1 MREVT
6 RARSEI
12 IASARRAGRSYSG
25 IARDLGISGE
35 RVRQIMLDA
44 EEAESGKIA
53 GCAVAVTWE
62 GERAADPSIGLY
74 RWGTSWALIGA
85 SAALTKAMLE
95 DDDA

>member
-1 MREVT
+1 MPDQSNIVRFPPRT
-6 RARSEI
+6 DCQSLA
-12 IASARRAGRSYSG
+12 
-25 IARDLGISGE
+25 E
-35 RVRQIMLDA
+35 RLRQFA
-44 EEAESGKIA
+44 EEAERGKIA